1 MKMLFIAPRYTGGIG
16 GHAARIA
23 RKLNEQGFDVKL
35 MHVPHIPI
43 KNLKNPS
50 FALLSTIKAKMDK
63 EKYDIVH
70 AFNVPSA
77 FAMRAA
83 KAKKRVLSVHG
94 VYADQVGKI
103 HSTTT
108 KKMVDIAEPNML
120 KWPDKITTDSKA
132 VQKAY
137 KEKLGFDFEYLP
149 APLDTSLFK
158 DIPDVPKIEDQIAY
172 VGRDSLEKGIDTLQS
187 IETQIRGKVVYCT
200 NVSWKEAM
208 MTLRS
213 SRLLV
218 VPSRMESIPQVIK
231 EAYYF
236 RVPVIATNVGGIPEI
251 VEHNIT
257 GILVPPNEPK
267 KLADA
272 INEILE
278 NKEFAKKLA
287 DAGYDYLMKN
297 FTCDILM
304 PKYVE
309 FYKKLVAI

>member
-23 RKLNEQGFDVKL
+23 RKLKEQGFDVKL
-35 MHVPHIPI
+35 MHAPHIPI

-50 FALLSTIKAKMDK
+50 FALLSTLKAKMDK
-63 EKYDIVH
+63 ESYDIVH
-70 AFNVPSA
+70 AFNVPST

-83 KAKKRVLSVHG
+83 KAKKKVLSVHG
-94 VYADQVGKI
+94 VYAEQVGII

-132 VQKAY
+132 VQNAY
-137 KEKLGFDFEYLP
+137 KEKLGLDFEYLP
-149 APLDTSLFK
+149 APLDASLFK
-158 DIPDVPKIEDQIAY
+158 DIPDVPKIENQIVY
-172 VGRDSLEKGIDTLQS
+172 VGRDSFEKGIDVLRS
-187 IETQIRGKVVYCT
+187 IETQIKGKVVYCT

-208 MTLRS
+208 MTLRAS
-213 SRLLV
+213 TLLV

-236 RVPVIATNVGGIPEI
+236 RVPVVATNVGGIPEI
-251 VEHNIT
+251 VTHNVT

-267 KLADA
+267 KLAAA
-272 INEILE
+272 INETLE
-278 NKEFAKKLA
+278 NKDFAKKLA
-287 DAGYDYLMKN
+287 EAGYEYLMKN
-297 FTCDILM
+297 FTCDVLI
-304 PKYVE
+304 PKYVN
-309 FYKKLVAI
+309 FYENLLKN

>member
-1 MKMLFIAPRYTGGIG
+1 MLFIAPRYTGGIG

>member
-1 MKMLFIAPRYTGGIG
+1 MLFIAPRYTGGTG

-35 MHVPHIPI
+35 MHAPHIPI

-50 FALLSTIKAKMDK
+50 FALLSTLKAKMDK

-132 VQKAY
+132 LQKAY
-137 KEKLGFDFEYLP
+137 IEKLGFDFEYLP

-172 VGRDSLEKGIDTLQS
+172 VGRDSLEKRIDTLQS

-272 INEILE
+272 INEMLE
-278 NKEFAKKLA
+278 NKDFAKKLA

-297 FTCDILM
+297 FKIGRAH
-304 PKYVE
+304 V
-309 FYKKLVAI
+309 

>member
-23 RKLNEQGFDVKL
+23 RKLKEQGFDVKL
-35 MHVPHIPI
+35 MHAPHIPI

-50 FALLSTIKAKMDK
+50 FVLLSTLKAKMDK
-63 EKYDIVH
+63 ENYDIVH
-70 AFNVPSA
+70 AFNVPST

-83 KAKKRVLSVHG
+83 KAKKKVLSVHG
-94 VYADQVGKI
+94 VYAEQVGKL
-103 HSTTT
+103 HSKTTS
-108 KKMVDIAEPNML
+108 KMINAAEPNML
-120 KWPDKITTDSKA
+120 KWADKITTDSKA

-137 KEKLGFDFEYLP
+137 KEKLGLDFEYLP

-158 DIPDVPKIEDQIAY
+158 DIPDVPKIENQIAY
-172 VGRDSLEKGIDTLQS
+172 VGRDSFEKGIDILQS
-187 IETQIRGKVVYCT
+187 IETQIKGKVVYCT

-208 MTLRS
+208 MTLRAS
-213 SRLLV
+213 NLLV

-236 RVPVIATNVGGIPEI
+236 RVPIVATNVGGVPEI
-251 VEHNIT
+251 VTHNVT

-297 FTCDILM
+297 FTCDVLI
-304 PKYVE
+304 PKYVN
-309 FYKKLVAI
+309 FYENLLKN

>member
-1 MKMLFIAPRYTGGIG
+1 MKILSIAARYTAGIG

-35 MHVPHIPI
+35 MHAPHIPI

-50 FALLSTIKAKMDK
+50 FALLSTLKAKMDK

>member
-1 MKMLFIAPRYTGGIG
+1 MLFIAPRYTGGIG

-23 RKLNEQGFDVKL
+23 RKLKEQGFDVKL

-50 FALLSTIKAKMDK
+50 FALLSILKAKLDK
-63 EKYDIVH
+63 ENYDIVH

-77 FAMRAA
+77 FAMRAT
-83 KAKKRVLSVHG
+83 KAKKKVLSIHG

-108 KKMVDIAEPNML
+108 KKMVDLVEPNML

-149 APLDTSLFK
+149 APLDPSLFK
-158 DIPDVPKIEDQIAY
+158 DIPDVPKIENQIVY
-172 VGRDSLEKGIDTLQS
+172 VGRDSLEKGIDILRS
-187 IETQIRGKVVYCT
+187 IETQIKGKVVYCT

-208 MTLRS
+208 MTLWAS
-213 SRLLV
+213 NLLV

-231 EAYYF
+231 EAYYC
-236 RVPVIATNVGGIPEI
+236 RVPVVATSVGGVSEI
-251 VEHNIT
+251 VTHNVT
-257 GILVPPNEPK
+257 GILVPPNEPT

-278 NKEFAKKLA
+278 NEELAKKLA
-287 DAGYDYLMKN
+287 NAGYEYLMKN
-297 FTCDILM
+297 FICDVLM
-304 PKYVE
+304 PKYVN
-309 FYKKLVAI
+309 FYENLLKN